1 MLDIRWTFVPY
12 KKGRPASDLLAYLK
26 SAFIWSREAF
36 LLFEQEKSL
45 YNGFNSVSSVST
57 VSLDMISTVS
67 IERCM
72 RIAPIYIL
80 LPPAMKVGYFIG
92 FTKLYTRTLY
102 NARLSSPTELYI
114 HRVLN

>member
-26 SAFIWSREAF
+26 FAFIWSREAF

-72 RIAPIYIL
+72 RIAPIYIYCFRPL
-80 LPPAMKVGYFIG
+80 
-92 FTKLYTRTLY
+92 
-102 NARLSSPTELYI
+102 
-114 HRVLN
+114 